1 MNRVLLS
8 IFSITLFLSCSDIEP
23 DDSGS
28 KSYVTTEAASNL
40 SSSGAT
46 LSGSMNGI
54 SYSDIAMG
62 KYGVLYIRES
72 DMDGDAEAM
81 FREYQQGGS
90 LPSGCYVKHGV
101 VLQVGSKF
109 SIEVNDFSPNQK
121 IYYCAIFEK
130 SDGTRYIGSIL
141 NFSTNPFNPTVETG
155 DTLSVRFN
163 VATLSGLVEVS
174 TVDRGN
180 CSFGIIWSDQ
190 DTPTSISG
198 HIVPKPWYDV
208 TDGAFDVKISGLSAN
223 TTYYYRAYVRFDKD
237 MLYYYGP
244 VRSFKTLSYDDMAVD
259 LGLSVKWASCN
270 LGAQEPLEDGVA
282 YAWGVT
288 ESNYEG
294 SQAVYKYYSS
304 ENGTYQDIGDEISGT
319 EYDVVKQK
327 MGGKWRMPTAE
338 EARELME
345 KCKITEIGGF
355 QSYCHFIGPNGNY
368 IDISCFFEIYLDGE
382 KEETPGGLWTGTI
395 SYFYND
401 EFEMGTFAITIAPI
415 FPKVN
420 FYYRYQQL
428 QIRPVCDY

>member
-1 MNRVLLS
+1 
-8 IFSITLFLSCSDIEP
+8 SITLFLSCSDIEP

-163 VATLSGLVEVS
+163 VATLSGLVEVPI
-174 TVDRGN
+174 VDRGN

-190 DTPTSISG
+190 DTPTSMNG
-198 HIVPKPWYDV
+198 HIVPKPWYGV
-208 TDGAFDVKISGLSAN
+208 TDGAFDVKISGLSIN
-223 TTYYYRAYVRFDKD
+223 TTYYYRAYVRFNKD

-338 EARELME
+338 EAEE
-345 KCKITEIGGF
+345 FFAQCKRVGKIGGPYYSF
-355 QSYCHFIGPNGNY
+355 VGPSGNSIILKSLHSHYKDFISLY
-368 IDISCFFEIYLDGE
+368 DAF
-382 KEETPGGLWTGTI
+382 LWTGTI
-395 SYFYND
+395 SCYSDIDKSIGSFAVTIFQSTRELFYN
-401 EFEMGTFAITIAPI
+401 E
-415 FPKVN
+415 
-420 FYYRYQQL
+420 RYIQHP
-428 QIRPVCDY
+428 IRPVCEY